1 MRQKIALSAVSLVL
15 VAVGAT
21 TAFTLSSQHNGAP
34 QLTSTTPHITTSASE
49 NGSPSAGPSTAP
61 TQTQAQTTASSPAS
75 SNPSDTGSTNTGT
88 SQSISADPHQVKT
101 AAWLSASEIPF
112 ASTMAWK
119 SVSSSTISEQQL
131 TATVGYVAN
140 TTSYQTLT
148 MCGDPST
155 FLQQTVGAQVAAF
168 DSTPASTGNNQ
179 ATQYV
184 FFFSNA
190 AAAQQGYSWLRT
202 QYTSNCAGIT
212 STGAQVTQVGSEGS
226 SGMAWLTQ
234 KASSGLPDLPLYERE
249 YFVLRGNTI
258 AYVSVISYPHALA
271 KSYDD
276 AGVLSTIAG
285 HLCVYGGSC
294 S

>member
-21 TAFTLSSQHNGAP
+21 TAFTLTSQHNGAP
-34 QLTSTTPHITTSASE
+34 QLTTATPRVTTSASE
-49 NGSPSAGPSTAP
+49 NGSPSASPSTAP
-61 TQTQAQTTASSPAS
+61 TQTRTQTTASSPAS
-75 SNPSDTGSTNTGT
+75 SSPSDTGSTNTST
-88 SQSISADPHQVKT
+88 SQSISADPHQVET
-101 AAWLSASEIPF
+101 AAWLSASEMPF

-131 TATVGYVAN
+131 TTTVGYVAN
-140 TTSYQTLT
+140 TTSYQALT
-148 MCGDPST
+148 VCGDPSK
-155 FLQQTVGAQVAAF
+155 FLPQTVGAQVAAF

-190 AAAQQGYSWLRT
+190 AAAQQGYNWLRT
-202 QYTSNCAGIT
+202 QYTSNCSGIT

-226 SGMAWLTQ
+226 TGMAWLTQ
-234 KASSGLPDLPLYERE
+234 KASSGLPDLPMYERE
-249 YFVLRGNTI
+249 YFVLRGDTI
-258 AYVSVISYPHALA
+258 AYVSVISYPHTLA